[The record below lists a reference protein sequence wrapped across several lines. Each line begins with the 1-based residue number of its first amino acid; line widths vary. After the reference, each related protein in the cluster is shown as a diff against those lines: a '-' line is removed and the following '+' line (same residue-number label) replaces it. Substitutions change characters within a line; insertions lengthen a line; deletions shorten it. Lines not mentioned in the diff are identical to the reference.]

1 MRPQSN
7 NIVCACIICLQ
18 LAVTGKVF
26 AYNRGMNHLD
36 ILLPFGLPQ
45 AEMARELLRQCKA
58 PTLATLLGRGKNLA
72 PGIVYDPFSRAL
84 PHEHWLSEQF
94 GLTAEATD
102 NSTDK
107 RGDERGNSPAAA
119 AALLRRHDP
128 SQQQG
133 HWFILQPVH
142 IHVARD
148 HLVLADIDQLALEE
162 ADARQ
167 LFASAQALFAE
178 FGRTLVYV
186 NAATWLMR
194 ADDWAG
200 LRSATPQAASGHN
213 IDIWMPSGPGEQAW
227 RKLQNEVQMQWFSE
241 SLNEQ
246 RERRGQQPVNSLWL
260 WGGADAASAGK
271 SATYQHSFN
280 LQLWSQALPST
291 SACGPNDI
299 LSTPGERGLL
309 LLDALL
315 EPGLT
320 NEWGLWLQHMETL
333 EREWF
338 APLLQALPAKRLHS
352 LRLVLSGQ
360 NRLLQVNVTPATL
373 RKFWA
378 RPSLSLLLPE

>member
-1 MRPQSN
+1 
-7 NIVCACIICLQ
+7 LQ
-18 LAVTGKVF
+18 LAVSGKVF

-58 PTLATLLGRGKNLA
+58 PTLATLLGRGKHLA
-72 PGIVYDPFSRAL
+72 PATAYDPFSRAL

-94 GLTAEATD
+94 GLTATGPD
-102 NSTDK
+102 SSDQ
-107 RGDERGNSPAAA
+107 RGNSPAAA
-119 AALLRRHDP
+119 VALLQRHDP
-128 SQQQG
+128 AQQQG
-133 HWFILQPVH
+133 HWFILQPAH

-148 HLVLADIDQLALEE
+148 HLVLADLDHLALAE
-162 ADARQ
+162 ADARR
-167 LFASAQALFAE
+167 LFASAQALFTE
-178 FGRTLVYV
+178 LGRTLVYV
-186 NAATWLMR
+186 SATTWLMR

-200 LRSATPQAASGHN
+200 LRTATPQAASGHN

-241 SLNEQ
+241 ALNEE
-246 RERRGQQPVNSLWL
+246 RERRGQQAINSLWL
-260 WGGADAASAGK
+260 WGGGDAASAGK
-271 SATYQHSFN
+271 NTSYDHRFN
-280 LQLWSQALPST
+280 LRLWSQTLSSS

-315 EPGLT
+315 ESGLT
-320 NEWGLWLQHMETL
+320 NEWGMWLQHMETL

-360 NRLLQVNVTPATL
+360 DRLLQVNVTPATL